1 MYNSQETV
9 CRIKRRAKE
18 QGIAVLDLQAKCD
31 LGRNALSQAAKSQ
44 DGMKA
49 RNLFAIA
56 EILDCSVDYLLGRA
70 DSPEISKN
78 YSNNSIS
85 NSSNV
90 AFGENSSVE
99 SVSGEMEKEIC
110 DILSSLNLRE
120 RSELLTMIYNFVDEH
135 KNGGC

>member
-1 MYNSQETV
+1 
-9 CRIKRRAKE
+9 
-18 QGIAVLDLQAKCD
+18 
-31 LGRNALSQAAKSQ
+31 
-44 DGMKA
+44 MKA

>member
-9 CRIKRRAKE
+9 CRIKRRSKE

-56 EILDCSVDYLLGRA
+56 EILDCSVDYLLGRT
-70 DSPEISKN
+70 DNPEISQN
-78 YSNNSIS
+78 YSN
-85 NSSNV
+85 NV
-90 AFGENSSVE
+90 AFGENSSIE
-99 SVSGEMEKEIC
+99 SAGGEMEKEIC
-110 DILSSLNLRE
+110 NILSSLNLRE
-120 RSELLTMIYNFVDEH
+120 RSELLTMIYDFADEH
-135 KNGGC
+135 RNGGR